1 MVILSY
7 TRCMSSIYLARRL
20 LIVSK
25 EFFYYEERYSPPPGF
40 NNPRYFL
47 RFPIVLIAKC
57 YILVEALHRTTGF
70 LLSNKLTQLWS
81 KQEKATENGI

>member
-1 MVILSY
+1 M
-7 TRCMSSIYLARRL
+7 
-20 LIVSK
+20 
-25 EFFYYEERYSPPPGF
+25 
-40 NNPRYFL
+40 
-47 RFPIVLIAKC
+47 LIAKC